1 MEYGD
6 GKITN
11 YIWEITDAFVAEVL
25 DERPD
30 GVILSGD
37 LSYNGEKASHLEL
50 AEKLG
55 RIKDAGIPVLVIP
68 GNHDINNNSAARIEE
83 EQRLPAEK
91 TSPEDFETIYR
102 AFGYEDAVSRDPNSL
117 SYMYQ
122 INDSTRILMLDTCQ
136 YHGGAQ
142 VGGMIDTDTYE
153 WIDNELEKARC
164 LTVAGLGMSSS
175 LNQLAITLVQIV
187 LNNSLTYYGALSV
200 YGSEIPLASCGI
212 VMKTNGI
219 LMAVIIGIS
228 QGSQPILGF
237 NYGARQYQRV
247 REVFKLA
254 ISCALAVSAAG
265 FLMFQLFPGYII
277 SVFGSGDAQYMEFAV
292 KFMRTFLF
300 MVLINGVQMLSSS
313 MFSAIGKPLKG
324 ALLSLTR
331 QVFFVIPLIL
341 VLPLIFGIDGVL
353 YAGPV
358 ADGAAFLLS
367 VFLVSREFRKMREME
382 KEIV

>member
-1 MEYGD
+1 MAFDYFEHYPDSFNFLLNSPLLRLLGAGGQLLTLGEEYIAVIAIGAALQVI
-6 GKITN
+6 GTGLVPFIRNHGGSFYAMVSMIAGFITN
-11 YIWEITDAFVAEVL
+11 IILDCVFVWVL
-25 DERPD
+25 EQGASGAAWATIIGQIISF
-30 GVILSGD
+30 GV
-37 LSYNGEKASHLEL
+37 
-50 AEKLG
+50 
-55 RIKDAGIPVLVIP
+55 
-68 GNHDINNNSAARIEE
+68 AARYLWKFKNI
-83 EQRLPAEK
+83 RLKREY
-91 TSPEDFETIYR
+91 FR
-102 AFGYEDAVSRDPNSL
+102 
-117 SYMYQ
+117 
-122 INDSTRILMLDTCQ
+122 
-136 YHGGAQ
+136 
-142 VGGMIDTDTYE
+142 
-153 WIDNELEKARC
+153 LEKARC

-187 LNNSLTYYGALSV
+187 LNNSLTYYGAMSV

-219 LMAVIIGIS
+219 LMAVIIGIC

-237 NYGARQYQRV
+237 NYGAKQYQRV

-254 ISCALAVSAAG
+254 ISCALAVSSAS
-265 FLMFQLFPGYII
+265 FLMFQIFPGYII
-277 SVFGSGDAQYMEFAV
+277 SIFGSGDARYMEFAV

-300 MVLINGVQMLSSS
+300 MVIINGVQMLSSS

-341 VLPLIFGIDGVL
+341 VLPLIFGIDGIL